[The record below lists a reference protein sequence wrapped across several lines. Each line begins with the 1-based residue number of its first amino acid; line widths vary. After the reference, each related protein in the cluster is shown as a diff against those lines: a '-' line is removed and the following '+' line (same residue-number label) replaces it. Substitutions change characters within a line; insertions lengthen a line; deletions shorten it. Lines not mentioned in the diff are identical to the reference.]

1 MRGEYKPSVSTT
13 IGISGSP
20 PLARGVPNLVA
31 SAAAHP
37 RITPACAGSTPEKD
51 RNSRLGRDHPRLR
64 GEYFLRR
71 PLWDYWI
78 GSPPLARGVLD
89 SMSEEIWKDRITPA
103 CAGST
108 SQCRCSNY
116 VEKDHP
122 RLRGEYYLCS
132 DLLQCRRG
140 SPPLARGVHSLQP
153 TLQIHPRI
161 TPACAG
167 STCCV
172 DLEKGSDEDHPR
184 LRGEYKQHSS
194 FHDG

>member
-78 GSPPLARGVLD
+78 GSPPLARGVPTIFSIVLA
-89 SMSEEIWKDRITPA
+89 RYGITPA

-108 SQCRCSNY
+108 QTGLRSAIPGR
-116 VEKDHP
+116 DHP
-122 RLRGEYYLCS
+122 RLRGEYLPQKPKREAS
-132 DLLQCRRG
+132 TG
-140 SPPLARGVHSLQP
+140 SPPLARGVLILPICPWNS
-153 TLQIHPRI
+153 TGI

-167 STCCV
+167 STT
-172 DLEKGSDEDHPR
+172 DGTM
-184 LRGEYKQHSS
+184 KQAN
-194 FHDG
+194 G